1 MKANIYGI
9 LGPDWS
15 VRSCEFLV
23 WVMLCTYRR
32 RNGEE
37 KLAVACVKVQWSFED
52 EEGLMGAVQ
61 GELAALV
68 TGDDGILDV
77 RVGRVRFVAV
87 KSADSAE
94 YGQTWKKL
102 KVMLSFPN
110 LISSKC

>member
-1 MKANIYGI
+1 
-9 LGPDWS
+9 
-15 VRSCEFLV
+15 
-23 WVMLCTYRR
+23 MLCTYRR

-77 RVGRVRFVAV
+77 RVGRVGLSRSRARIPRNMV
-87 KSADSAE
+87 KPGKS
-94 YGQTWKKL
+94 
-102 KVMLSFPN
+102 
-110 LISSKC
+110 